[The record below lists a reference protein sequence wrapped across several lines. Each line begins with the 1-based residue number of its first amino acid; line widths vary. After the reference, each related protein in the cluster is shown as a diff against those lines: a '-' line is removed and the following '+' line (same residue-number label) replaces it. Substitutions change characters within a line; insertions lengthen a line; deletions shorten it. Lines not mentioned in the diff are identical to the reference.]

1 MTEVLSM
8 DLFLYERDLRL
19 ERINDIK
26 PGEYLE
32 PFRSFMVEIFAIK
45 CQCCPHMKTSQ
56 LIC

>member
-26 PGEYLE
+26 PGEYSE
-32 PFRSFMVEIFAIK
+32 TFQSFMMEIFPIK
-45 CQCCPHMKTSQ
+45 CQCCPHMKTSH
-56 LIC
+56 